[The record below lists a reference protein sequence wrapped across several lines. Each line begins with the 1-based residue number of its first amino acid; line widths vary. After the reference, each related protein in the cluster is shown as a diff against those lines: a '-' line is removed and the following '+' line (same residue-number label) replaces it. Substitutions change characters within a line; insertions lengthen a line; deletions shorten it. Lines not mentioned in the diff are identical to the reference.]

1 MNYSIEKIT
10 TLIGARRIGTAD
22 AQIGWLLTDSRSL
35 CFPEETLFFALSS
48 ARNDGHKYI
57 PDLYRRGVRNFVVS
71 KSPKLGDDRG
81 LNKGMTDASS
91 DPQPPNLGG
100 LYKDA
105 NFLIVPSPL
114 AALQRLAER
123 HRDEFDIP
131 IIGITGS
138 NGKTMVKEWLYQ
150 LLLPS
155 QKIVRSPRSYNSQI
169 GVPLSVW
176 LLNEQTEVGIF
187 EAGISQPGEMSALRD
202 IIQPTIGVLTCL
214 GAAHQENFRSME
226 EKCMEKLELMHDTE
240 AMVYCSDTDIVSRCI
255 RRMQY
260 KGEKIAWSRFDSN
273 APFFVK
279 MVECG
284 RRSVEGD
291 YLIRKNLPQ
300 DYAPSSFLLPPSSKI
315 TYIYH
320 GEENTYTI
328 PFIDEASIENSIT
341 CAAVALHLGLTP
353 AQLADR
359 MPRLEPVAMRLEVK
373 QGQHGCILIND
384 SYNSDINSLD
394 IALDFMGRRGN
405 EGTGARGR
413 EDTSSADSNL
423 VPPYP
428 RTPVL
433 PKTIVLSDMFQ
444 TGTPPEQLYTQVSD
458 LCVKRGIDKFIGIG
472 PELSAQADRIHIANK
487 QFFADVNHFLASNAF
502 NDLHDELILLKG
514 SRPFGFDKITEQL
527 EQKVHETILEVNLN
541 AVVENLNYYRSFL
554 KPETKMV
561 CMIKADAYGAGAV
574 EIAKTLQ
581 DHRVDYL
588 AVAVADEGVTLRKA
602 GITAN
607 IMIMNPEMTAF
618 KTMFDYDLEPEVYS
632 FRLLDALIKAARKE
646 GITGWPVHI
655 KLDTGMHRLGF
666 DPVDDMFKLID
677 RLKHQ
682 NAIIPRS
689 VFSHFVGSDSDD
701 FDAFSARQFEL
712 FEQGSQKLQSAFS
725 HKILRHMDNSAGIE
739 HFPERQLDMCRL
751 GLGLYG
757 VDPYVISHSSF
768 LIPHSSLKCVS
779 TLKTTILQ
787 LRHVPAGDTVG
798 YSRKGKIE
806 RDSVIAAIPIG
817 YADGLN
823 RHLGNRHG
831 YCLVHGQKAE
841 YVGNICMDVAM
852 IDVTDIPCQEGDQV
866 EIFGEHLPVTVLSD
880 IIDTIPYEVLT
891 AVSNR
896 VKRVYF
902 QD

>member
-1 MNYSIEKIT
+1 MNYTIEKIT
-10 TLIGARRIGTAD
+10 TLIGARRLGETD

-48 ARNDGHKYI
+48 ARNNGHRYI
-57 PDLYRRGVRNFVVS
+57 SSLYRRGVRNFVVEA
-71 KSPKLGDDRG
+71 KG
-81 LNKGMTDASS
+81 LQTYCPEASS
-91 DPQPPNLGG
+91 TMT
-100 LYKDA
+100 DA
-105 NFLIVPSPL
+105 NFLVVPRTL

-131 IIGITGS
+131 IVGITGS

-176 LLNEQTEVGIF
+176 LLNDQTEVGIF
-187 EAGISQPGEMSALRD
+187 EAGISQPGEMMALRD
-202 IIQPTIGVLTCL
+202 IIQPTIGVLTSL
-214 GAAHQENFRSME
+214 GSAHQENFRSME
-226 EKCMEKLELMHDTE
+226 EKCMEKLELMHDTQ
-240 AMVYCSDTDIVSRCI
+240 AMVYCSDNDIVSRCI

-260 KGEKIAWSRFDSN
+260 KGEKISWSRCDEQ
-273 APFFVK
+273 AAFFVK
-279 MVECG
+279 NVTTG
-284 RRSVEGD
+284 ADPVVTQVSYVW
-291 YLIRKNLPQ
+291 Q
-300 DYAPSSFLLPPSSKI
+300 
-315 TYIYH
+315 
-320 GEENTYTI
+320 GEEHSYAI
-328 PFIDEASIENSIT
+328 PFMDEASIENSIT
-341 CAAVALHLGLTP
+341 CTAVALYLGVTP
-353 AQLADR
+353 EQITER

-373 QGQHGCILIND
+373 EGQRGCILIND
-384 SYNSDINSLD
+384 SYNSDVNSLD
-394 IALDFMGRRGN
+394 IALDFMNRRFQDN
-405 EGTGARGR
+405 SR
-413 EDTSSADSNL
+413 L
-423 VPPYP
+423 K
-428 RTPVL
+428 
-433 PKTIVLSDMFQ
+433 KTLILSDIFQ
-444 TGTPPEQLYTQVSD
+444 TGTTPEQLYAQVGD
-458 LCVKRGIDKFIGIG
+458 LAVKRGVEKFVGIG
-472 PELSAQADRIHIANK
+472 PEISAQADRIRIADK
-487 QFFADVNHFLASNAF
+487 QFFADVQHFLSSDTF
-502 NDLHDELILLKG
+502 ISLRDELILLKG
-514 SRPFGFDKITEQL
+514 ARPFGFDQITEQL

-541 AVVENLNYYRSFL
+541 ALVDNLNHYRSFL

-561 CMIKADAYGAGAV
+561 CMIKADAYGAGAIEV
-574 EIAKTLQ
+574 AKTLQ

-666 DPVDDMFKLID
+666 DPEKDIDELIS

-682 NAIIPRS
+682 QAVIPRS

-701 FDAFSARQFEL
+701 FDDFSARQFAL
-712 FEQGSQKLQSAFS
+712 FDKASQTLQAAFS

-739 HFPERQLDMCRL
+739 HFPERQMDMCRL
-751 GLGLYG
+751 GIGLYG
-757 VDPYVISHSSF
+757 VNPYASLHA
-768 LIPHSSLKCVS
+768 SLKCVS

-787 LRHVPAGDTVG
+787 LRQVPAGETVG

-806 RDSVIAAIPIG
+806 HDSVIAAIPIG

-831 YCLVHGQKAE
+831 YCLVNGQKAE

-852 IDVTDIPCQEGDQV
+852 IDVTGIDCHEGDMV
-866 EIFGEHLPVTVLSD
+866 EIFGEHLPVTTLSN

-891 AVSNR
+891 GVSNR

>member
-1 MNYSIEKIT
+1 MKYSIEKVT
-10 TLIGARRIGTAD
+10 TLIGARRYGNTE
-22 AQIGWLLTDSRSL
+22 AQVSWLLTDSRSL
-35 CFPEETLFFALSS
+35 CFPEETLFFALKTQ
-48 ARNDGHKYI
+48 RNDGHRYI
-57 PDLYRRGVRNFVVS
+57 QDLYNRGVRQFVVEQV
-71 KSPKLGDDRG
+71 PEAYETLY
-81 LNKGMTDASS
+81 
-91 DPQPPNLGG
+91 PQ
-100 LYKDA
+100 A
-105 NFLIVPSPL
+105 NFLRVPHTL

-123 HRDEFDIP
+123 HRDEFSLP
-131 IIGITGS
+131 IVGITGS

-155 QKIVRSPRSYNSQI
+155 QRIVRSPRSYNSQI

-187 EAGISQPGEMSALRD
+187 EAGISQPGEMMALRD
-202 IIQPTIGVLTCL
+202 IIQPTIGVLTSL

-240 AMVYCSDTDIVSRCI
+240 AMVYCSDNDIVSRCI
-255 RRMQY
+255 RRMNY
-260 KGEKIAWSRFDSN
+260 KGEKISWSTCDQQAAFY
-273 APFFVK
+273 VK
-279 MVECG
+279 
-284 RRSVEGD
+284 SVE
-291 YLIRKNLPQ
+291 N
-300 DYAPSSFLLPPSSKI
+300 SHI
-315 TYIYH
+315 TYIWKE
-320 GEENTYTI
+320 EENCFDI
-328 PFIDEASIENSIT
+328 PFIDEASIEDCIT
-341 CAAVALHLGLTP
+341 CAAVALRLGLTP
-353 AQLADR
+353 GDLADR
-359 MPRLEPVAMRLEVK
+359 MPKLEPVAMRLEVK
-373 QGQHGCILIND
+373 EGQRGCILIND

-394 IALDFMGRRGN
+394 IALDFMNRRNSQLSTVNSQLGK
-405 EGTGARGR
+405 
-413 EDTSSADSNL
+413 
-423 VPPYP
+423 
-428 RTPVL
+428 RTL
-433 PKTIVLSDMFQ
+433 ILSDMFQ
-444 TGTPPEQLYTQVSD
+444 SGLSPEKLYAQVSE
-458 LCVKRGIDKFIGIG
+458 LAVKRGITKFIGIG
-472 PELSAQADRIHIANK
+472 AQLTAQADKIQIADK
-487 QFFADVNHFLASNAF
+487 QFFADVNHFLGSDAF
-502 NDLHDELILLKG
+502 TGLRNEMILLKG
-514 SRPFGFDKITEQL
+514 ARPFGFDQITEQL

-541 AVVENLNYYRSFL
+541 AVVENLNFYRSFM

-666 DPVDDMFKLID
+666 DPEQDMDELID
-677 RLKHQ
+677 RLTHQ
-682 NAIIPRS
+682 QAVIPRS

-701 FDAFSARQFEL
+701 FDNFSTLQFKR
-712 FEQGSQKLQSAFS
+712 FEMGSQKLQAAFS
-725 HKILRHMDNSAGIE
+725 HKILRHIDNSAGIE
-739 HFPERQLDMCRL
+739 HFPDRQLDMCRL

-757 VDPYVISHSSF
+757 IDSRDNRILHT
-768 LIPHSSLKCVS
+768 VS

-787 LRHVPAGDTVG
+787 MHQVPKSETVG
-798 YSRKGKIE
+798 YSRKGKLT

-823 RHLGNRHG
+823 RRLGNRHC
-831 YCLVHGQKAE
+831 YCLVNGQKAE
-841 YVGNICMDVAM
+841 YVGNICMDVAL

-880 IIDTIPYEVLT
+880 VLETIPYEVLT
-891 AVSNR
+891 GISNR